1 MRLPREISMNLASAG
16 TLAVVALV
24 GYVLGSIPS
33 GFLIVKALTGQ
44 DIRAVGSGRTGGT
57 NAYRAAGRWAFLLT
71 GLADI
76 AKAAVAV
83 LLVRAVLNDRV
94 AEVVA
99 GFCAIAGHNWSMFLR
114 FHGGAGVGTAGG
126 AVLATM
132 PALLFLVL
140 PIFIVVF
147 ARTRY
152 ASLASITTL
161 LAAIPVSLLMYGLG
175 FAPIE
180 YTVFT
185 MAVCLMII
193 AIHHGNIRRL
203 LAGTERRIEIK

>member
-1 MRLPREISMNLASAG
+1 MNLASAG
-16 TLAVVALV
+16 TLAVVALF
-24 GYVLGSIPS
+24 GYLLGSIPS

-44 DIRAVGSGRTGGT
+44 DVRTIGSGRTGGT
-57 NAYRAAGRWAFLLT
+57 NAYRAAGRKAFLLT

-76 AKAAVAV
+76 GKACIAV
-83 LLVRAVLNDRV
+83 LVVRAVLDNRI

-99 GFCAIAGHNWSMFLR
+99 GFFAIAGHNWSIFLR

-126 AVLATM
+126 AVLAM
-132 PALLFLVL
+132 IPLLPILVL
-140 PIFIVVF
+140 PVFIIVF

-152 ASLASITTL
+152 ASLASIVTL
-161 LAAIPVSLLMYGLG
+161 LIAIPGALLLYWLG
-175 FAPIE
+175 YAPVE
-180 YTVFT
+180 YALFT
-185 MAVCLMII
+185 AGVCLMII